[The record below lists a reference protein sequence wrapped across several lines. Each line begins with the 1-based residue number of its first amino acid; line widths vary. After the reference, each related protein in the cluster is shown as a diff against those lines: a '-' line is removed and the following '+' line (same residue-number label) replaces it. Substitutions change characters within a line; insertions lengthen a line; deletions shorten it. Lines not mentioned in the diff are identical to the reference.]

1 MGNKLLDKDTSLQLS
16 LLKLFACIEVVY
28 VHAYMLHFNFF
39 TINTESLP
47 VVYYVQTIISQYIS
61 RVSLPIFFAVSGYIY
76 AVKNY
81 QENNWQFITRKAKG
95 ILKPYLLWNSIA
107 ILYIFLGQ
115 IPDVTRRYFTDH
127 LIITNFTAMR
137 WVESYAGLGN
147 MWFPFLYPLWFM
159 PYLFAAFA
167 IVHIFRKYFYKYD
180 SLAWIFTFLNI
191 ICTSYEPLQK
201 LCGTWGPFLRLIYA
215 ISFFSLGMWLVK
227 YREWAIQRKVM
238 IVSGMLFIAAAACGM
253 KFVTFGKFDIALPTW
268 YIGLFFMFSFTS
280 HVGKCSDK
288 VKKAIAFLSGF
299 SFLIYVTHEYMMTV
313 IIKLLYPNLPA
324 KTWCL
329 VLPYLFVPIIVM
341 SVLITGGWIL
351 KKILP
356 KVYDFLFSTH

>member
-16 LLKLFACIEVVY
+16 LLKLFACIGVVY
-28 VHAYMLHFNFF
+28 IHGYTLHFNYF
-39 TINTESLP
+39 TINSENMP

-61 RVSLPIFFAVSGYIY
+61 RVAVPIFFAVSGYIY

-81 QENNWQFITRKAKG
+81 QDSSWQFMWRKARG
-95 ILKPYLLWNSIA
+95 VLLPYMLWNSIA
-107 ILYIFLGQ
+107 IFYIFLAQ
-115 IPDVTRRYFTDH
+115 IPDVTRRCFTEH
-127 LIITNFTAMR
+127 LIISNFTAAR
-137 WVESYAGLGN
+137 WLESYVGLGN
-147 MWFPFLYPLWFM
+147 VWFPFLYPLWFL
-159 PYLFAAFA
+159 PYLFAAFM
-167 IVHIFRKYFYKYD
+167 IVHVFRKYFYKYEYLVLI
-180 SLAWIFTFLNI
+180 LALLNI
-191 ICTSYEPLQK
+191 ASTMYIPLK
-201 LCGTWGPFLRLIYA
+201 TLCGEWGPSLRLIYA
-215 ISFFSLGMWLVK
+215 VSFFTLGMYLVK
-227 YREWAIQRKVM
+227 HREWVVKKKIMLTSGIVFVAASAANIMDFTRKVDL
-238 IVSGMLFIAAAACGM
+238 SPL
-253 KFVTFGKFDIALPTW
+253 TW